1 MSAISALGKTQK
13 NREGVKAILSYTE
26 FKASQVMLELVSKK
40 QINTNKRTKN
50 KITHKEKK
58 NDGRF

>member
-40 QINTNKRTKN
+40 QINTNK
-50 KITHKEKK
+50 
-58 NDGRF
+58 